1 MPKSD
6 SQSPGLEPSA
16 GTSAAPFWTAA
27 NKQPL
32 QQHRFLVNFPIYE
45 PLMSLDSID
54 TAHLF
59 TEGNKNILGAAAA
72 VAIANEFSSNSSD
85 NTTVLQN
92 SLAQCTSV
100 SQIVDQVLIATSS
113 AKYYP
118 HYSQMSVNERES
130 QVTKKLFSLAAYKNS
145 FQKGR
150 ERISNNN
157 RSNDIVKLSVT
168 QFAALSFQPPSF
180 GFVPGVAD
188 YKDGKGGPVID
199 PSKYQYSRGDATLTL
214 ITTLQEN
221 LHFSLN
227 FLFNVAKS
235 TKRLTK
241 KQKQNKRAQLVSGGN
256 MNAQNALLYPNAV
269 VDLNMQERV
278 LVIKELSAQGRPV
291 GLHLLHDPA
300 IKSVDFGEFNYG
312 GTELLKVTLTLTYS
326 ANPDRGP
333 LGYYSYQALARIP
346 EPAPAPP
353 KKKSDPVAPDGSQVI
368 SAAGAP
374 APDTQ
379 PEGSV
384 SGQPGDLDLDALDAK
399 VRRGPASEADVAR
412 IREAQRRR

>member
-1 MPKSD
+1 MAKSD

-27 NKQPL
+27 SKQPL

-45 PLMSLDSID
+45 PL
-54 TAHLF
+54 
-59 TEGNKNILGAAAA
+59 
-72 VAIANEFSSNSSD
+72 
-85 NTTVLQN
+85 
-92 SLAQCTSV
+92 
-100 SQIVDQVLIATSS
+100 QIIIATAS

-118 HYSQMSVNERES
+118 EFASLSASERLREVS
-130 QVTKKLFSLAAYKNS
+130 KKLFALGAYKTS
-145 FQKGR
+145 FQEGR
-150 ERISNNN
+150 SRISNNN
-157 RSNDIVKLSVT
+157 RSNEIVKLSVT

-188 YKDGKGGPVID
+188 YQDGKGAPVID

-214 ITTLQEN
+214 ITSLQEN

-235 TKRLTK
+235 TRRLTK
-241 KQKQNKRAQLVSGGN
+241 EQREAKDTQLVSGGIY
-256 MNAQNALLYPNAV
+256 NAHNAVLYPNTV

-278 LVIKELSAQGRPV
+278 LVIKELSAQGRPI

-333 LGYYSYQALARIP
+333 LGYYSYQALTRAP
-346 EPAPAPP
+346 EPAPVPPRQPPPTPPAASAP
-353 KKKSDPVAPDGSQVI
+353 
-368 SAAGAP
+368 
-374 APDTQ
+374 TTTEQ

-384 SGQPGDLDLDALDAK
+384 SSEPTNIPPG
-399 VRRGPASEADVAR
+399 
-412 IREAQRRR
+412 